1 MGDSFDIQKLLNN
14 KLDRVGSKCWL
25 GDHHI
30 IRGVVMNPINH
41 PHRGGERRISIEICC
56 LFEFASSNI
65 GLKFC
70 HKYSGLN
77 MLWLNRKIVW
87 YGSKFSWNQIGKHK
101 SSSMRG

>member
-1 MGDSFDIQKLLNN
+1 MDKA
-14 KLDRVGSKCWL
+14 GSKCWL
-25 GDHHI
+25 DNHPVI
-30 IRGVVMNPINH
+30 KGVIMNPVKH
-41 PHRGGERRISIEICC
+41 FHRDGEGRISIEICC

-70 HKYSGLN
+70 HKSSCLN

-87 YGSKFSWNQIGKHK
+87 YGSKFSWNQIGEHK